1 MGNGITF
8 DDKYH
13 TYKDWG
19 LKLLSVR
26 IPSPDVQENTIDV
39 PGMDGSLDLT
49 EALGRILYS
58 DRDGIELVFD
68 LLDGSYANWFTT
80 VEKIAGILHGRK
92 VKMILDDE
100 PNRFYNIRLH
110 IDTEKSNAIMSQI
123 ILSGKAEPFKYDV
136 TSTLDKWEWDNF
148 NFVNGVIQQHDNIIV
163 ESSLTVLLI
172 GKGKGSNPTFIVDE
186 ADSLEVTYK
195 ENTFA
200 LNVGKNRIT
209 DIYIGNGEIAE
220 LMFSGTGTLAI
231 DYRGEYI

>member
-26 IPSPDVQENTIDV
+26 IPLPDVQENTIDV

-136 TSTLDKWEWDNF
+136 TSTLEKWEWDNF
-148 NFVNGVIQQHDNIIV
+148 NFVNGVIQQHDNIVV
-163 ESSLTVLLI
+163 ENSLTILLI
-172 GKGKGSNPTFIVDE
+172 GNGKGSSPTFVVSE
-186 ADSLEVTYK
+186 ADSLQVAYKDNTYD
-195 ENTFA
+195 
-200 LNVGKNRIT
+200 LSVGKNRIA
-209 DIYIGNGEIAE
+209 DIYIGNGETAE
-220 LMFSGTGTLAI
+220 LIFNGTGTLAI

>member
-1 MGNGITF
+1 MGKGITF
-8 DDKYH
+8 NDKYH
-13 TYKDWG
+13 TYNDWG
-19 LKLLSVR
+19 LKLLSAY
-26 IPSPDVQENTIDV
+26 IPMPDVQENTIDV

-80 VEKIAGILHGRK
+80 VEKITGLIHGKK
-92 VKMILDDE
+92 VKMVLDSE
-100 PNRFYNIRLH
+100 PNRYYNIRLH

-163 ESSLTVLLI
+163 ENSLTISLI
-172 GKGKGSNPTFIVDE
+172 GKGKGSNPIFKVSE
-186 ADSLEVTYK
+186 A
-195 ENTFA
+195 ENLQVIYNGNAFD
-200 LNVGKNRIT
+200 LSVGKNRIS
-209 DIYIGNGEIAE
+209 DIYIGGEEIAE
-220 LMFSGTGTLAI
+220 LTFNGTGALAI